1 MTFVAP
7 PSLLLVS
14 LACALALAVALLWV
28 AAALADETLLAGGPR
43 QGPIGALAPGLAATA
58 IWWIAQQG
66 HTLADTDADIT
77 ALVLVALFGAL
88 AARAARHGARLH
100 WHERASLFGLAGTLL
115 ASLACVST
123 LHAMSGSGLPQSPA
137 TLLVAALTLTVGLR
151 WLHAAAGRDARS
163 RCLRGTAAFAS
174 AAVLAG
180 LSYRS
185 GAADPGAL
193 EPMLLPMS
201 MLAVLG
207 SFCVTALRR
216 ARHHNAGAPP
226 PGANAPL
233 MVDTLTGLPNRTAL
247 EARMAQ
253 AVTASNAHRKGL
265 ALLVVN
271 LDGFKPVNASFGH
284 AVGDQVLTNA
294 ARRIRRLVR
303 EEVLL
308 ARLSADEFIL
318 LLPKQPGRDKVE
330 KLAQAIVDAVARPF
344 RFGTREVVLSCS
356 IGVVLYP
363 EHGDADKLLTRADLA
378 MQAAKRA
385 GGARL
390 TFYSA
395 EMDTDL
401 SADMALLHDFRHA
414 LENDGLT
421 LAYQPKIDAASGQIT
436 AAEALLRWRHPE
448 RGEIAPAVFVALAER
463 FGLVTRLGDW
473 VIETACRQ
481 ARAWADRGLNMRVAI
496 NLSAQHLYHPEL
508 AQRIRGALTR
518 YRIEPARL
526 TCEITE
532 SLAMEN
538 TLVAQATFAQ
548 LGEMGVHISIDDFGT
563 GYSSLAYLR
572 KLPAEELKI
581 DRSFVMDLERSPDAR
596 AVVSA
601 VIKLAHALGK
611 RVVGEGVETMQ
622 QRRILTELRCDEL
635 QGYLFAHPMPPDDLL
650 QWALEARNSSS
661 DAFRSS
667 LYVGPDEKT
676 LLAAQARRSAQ
687 ALS

>member
-43 QGPIGALAPGLAATA
+43 QGPIGALATGLAATA

-66 HTLADTDADIT
+66 HTLADTDTDIT

-123 LHAMSGSGLPQSPA
+123 LHAMSGPGLPQSAA
-137 TLLVAALTLTVGLR
+137 TLLVAALALTVGLR
-151 WLHAAAGRDARS
+151 RLHSAAGRDARS

-185 GAADPGAL
+185 SAADPGAL

-216 ARHHNAGAPP
+216 ARHHKAGAPP

-390 TFYSA
+390 AFYSA

-448 RGEIAPAVFVALAER
+448 RGEISPAVFVALAER